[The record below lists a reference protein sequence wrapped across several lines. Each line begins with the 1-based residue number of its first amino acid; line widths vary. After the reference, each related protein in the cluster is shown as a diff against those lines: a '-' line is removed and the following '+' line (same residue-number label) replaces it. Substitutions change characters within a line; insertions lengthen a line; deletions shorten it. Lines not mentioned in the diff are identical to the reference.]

1 MALPAPI
8 GDWNDEQ
15 KALRKGL
22 QKYYEALNAGV
33 LEDDAAERFNR
44 DKWQLIRESGVIRIP
59 FAEQWGG
66 LGHDALTLVYV
77 LEELGYGCRDAGL
90 LFALATQVVSAAIPL
105 QKFGSEELKER
116 YLARLIDGEIIS
128 AHAISEPSA
137 GSDAMA
143 MSTTATPDGDG
154 YLLNGGKTF
163 ITNGPIAD
171 VITVYAKLETGDGA
185 SGITAFLVPTDTP
198 GFHVGPPIAKLGLNT
213 CPFCELE
220 FTDCRVP
227 ASNIVGKPG
236 AGFFILEHVM
246 NWEILCIFIMMA
258 GEMQERMER
267 CIAHVKKRTAF
278 GVPIASNQY
287 VAGKIVDQKIGIETV
302 AQTPLRHRSAVR
314 QGTQRHHRDLDGE
327 AGHERGQSGLRA
339 VRRATVRR
347 PRLHARVRHG
357 EGAARRGRRPDLLG
371 HERDAARAYRFDAR
385 PVGWG
390 RDMGLMTGT
399 GPLSRTPAGVFNF
412 DPPAGGSVYLEP
424 TAKRIRVMVDDV
436 TIADSVRASIMS
448 ETNLQPVYYF
458 PPDDVRAD
466 VLVPS
471 ERRTHCA
478 RKGDARYYSIELGD
492 RLIENAAWT
501 YPEPIAGSPG
511 SAA

>member
-1 MALPAPI
+1 MALPAPA

-15 KALRKGL
+15 KALRQGL
-22 QKYYEALNAGV
+22 QKYYDALNEGV

-44 DKWQLIRESGVIRIP
+44 GKWQLIRQSGVIRIP
-59 FAEQWGG
+59 FAQQWGG

-90 LFALATQVVSAAIPL
+90 LFALATQVVSAAVPL
-105 QKFGSEELKER
+105 QKFGSEELKQR

-163 ITNGPIAD
+163 ITNGPIAG

-198 GFHVGPPIAKLGLNT
+198 GFHVGSPIAKLGLNT

-227 ASNIVGKPG
+227 ASNIVGRPG

-278 GVPIASNQY
+278 GAPLASNQY
-287 VAGKIVDQKIGIETV
+287 VAGKIVDQKIGIETSRKH
-302 AQTPLRHRSAVR
+302 LY
-314 QGTQRHHRDLDGE
+314 D
-327 AGHERGQSGLRA
+327 
-339 VRRATVRR
+339 
-347 PRLHARVRHG
+347 
-357 EGAARRGRRPDLLG
+357 AARRFASGRTVTSEISMAKLVTSEANLASALSAVQLFGGRGYMREYGMEKGL
-371 HERDAARAYRFDAR
+371 RDA
-385 PVGWG
+385 VGAPIYSG
-390 RDMGLMTGT
+390 TNEMQRVRIASMLGL
-399 GPLSRTPAGVFNF
+399 
-412 DPPAGGSVYLEP
+412 
-424 TAKRIRVMVDDV
+424 
-436 TIADSVRASIMS
+436 
-448 ETNLQPVYYF
+448 
-458 PPDDVRAD
+458 
-466 VLVPS
+466 
-471 ERRTHCA
+471 
-478 RKGDARYYSIELGD
+478 
-492 RLIENAAWT
+492 
-501 YPEPIAGSPG
+501 
-511 SAA
+511 

>member
-1 MALPAPI
+1 MALPAPV

-22 QKYYEALNAGV
+22 QKCYEALNAGV

-287 VAGKIVDQKIGIETV
+287 VAGKIVDQKIGIETSRKHLYDTARRFAKGRSV
-302 AQTPLRHRSAVR
+302 TTEISMAKLVTSEANLASALSAV
-314 QGTQRHHRDLDGE
+314 QLFGG
-327 AGHERGQSGLRA
+327 RGYMRECGMEKGLRDA
-339 VRRATVRR
+339 VGAPIYSGTNEMQ
-347 PRLHARVRHG
+347 RVRI
-357 EGAARRGRRPDLLG
+357 ASMLG
-371 HERDAARAYRFDAR
+371 
-385 PVGWG
+385 
-390 RDMGLMTGT
+390 L
-399 GPLSRTPAGVFNF
+399 
-412 DPPAGGSVYLEP
+412 
-424 TAKRIRVMVDDV
+424 
-436 TIADSVRASIMS
+436 
-448 ETNLQPVYYF
+448 
-458 PPDDVRAD
+458 
-466 VLVPS
+466 
-471 ERRTHCA
+471 
-478 RKGDARYYSIELGD
+478 
-492 RLIENAAWT
+492 
-501 YPEPIAGSPG
+501 
-511 SAA
+511 

>member
-1 MALPAPI
+1 MALPAPL

-22 QKYYEALNAGV
+22 RTHFEALNAGV

-44 DKWQLIRESGVIRIP
+44 DKWEVIRQSGVIRIP

-90 LFALATQVVSAAIPL
+90 LFALATQIVSAAIPL
-105 QKFGSEELKER
+105 QKFGSDELKER
-116 YLARLIDGEIIS
+116 YLSRLVDGEIIS

-143 MSTTATPDGDG
+143 MDTTATPDGDG

-171 VITVYAKLETGDGA
+171 VVNVYAKIQTDDGTTGV
-185 SGITAFLVPTDTP
+185 TAFLVPTDTD
-198 GFHVGPPIAKLGLNT
+198 GFHVGPPIAKLGLAT

-227 ASNIVGKPG
+227 ATDIIGKPG

-246 NWEILCIFIMMA
+246 NWEILCIFMMMA

-278 GVPIASNQY
+278 GEPIATNQY
-287 VAGKIVDQKIGIETV
+287 VAGKIVDQKIGFETSRKH
-302 AQTPLRHRSAVR
+302 LY
-314 QGTQRHHRDLDGE
+314 
-327 AGHERGQSGLRA
+327 
-339 VRRATVRR
+339 
-347 PRLHARVRHG
+347 
-357 EGAARRGRRPDLLG
+357 
-371 HERDAARAYRFDAR
+371 DAARKFARGRSVTTEISMAKLVTSEANLASALSAVQLFGGRGYMREYGMEKALRDA
-385 PVGWG
+385 VGG
-390 RDMGLMTGT
+390 PIYSGTNEMQRVRIASMLGL
-399 GPLSRTPAGVFNF
+399 
-412 DPPAGGSVYLEP
+412 
-424 TAKRIRVMVDDV
+424 
-436 TIADSVRASIMS
+436 
-448 ETNLQPVYYF
+448 
-458 PPDDVRAD
+458 
-466 VLVPS
+466 
-471 ERRTHCA
+471 
-478 RKGDARYYSIELGD
+478 
-492 RLIENAAWT
+492 
-501 YPEPIAGSPG
+501 
-511 SAA
+511 

>member
-1 MALPAPI
+1 MALPAPL

-22 QKYYEALNAGV
+22 QKYYEALNVGV

-44 DKWQLIRESGVIRIP
+44 DKWELIRESGVIRIP
-59 FAEQWGG
+59 FAEQWSG

-77 LEELGYGCRDAGL
+77 LEELGYGCRDGGL
-90 LFALATQVVSAAIPL
+90 LFALATQIVSAAIPL

-116 YLARLIDGEIIS
+116 YLARLIHGEIIS
-128 AHAISEPSA
+128 AHAISEASA

-185 SGITAFLVPTDTP
+185 SGITAFLVPADTP

-287 VAGKIVDQKIGIETV
+287 VAGKIVDQKIGIETSRKHLYDTARRFAKGRSV
-302 AQTPLRHRSAVR
+302 TTEISMAKLVTSEANLASALSAV
-314 QGTQRHHRDLDGE
+314 QLFGG
-327 AGHERGQSGLRA
+327 RGYMREYGMEKGLRDA
-339 VRRATVRR
+339 VGAPIYSGTSEMQ
-347 PRLHARVRHG
+347 RVRI
-357 EGAARRGRRPDLLG
+357 AAMLG
-371 HERDAARAYRFDAR
+371 
-385 PVGWG
+385 
-390 RDMGLMTGT
+390 L
-399 GPLSRTPAGVFNF
+399 
-412 DPPAGGSVYLEP
+412 
-424 TAKRIRVMVDDV
+424 
-436 TIADSVRASIMS
+436 
-448 ETNLQPVYYF
+448 
-458 PPDDVRAD
+458 
-466 VLVPS
+466 
-471 ERRTHCA
+471 
-478 RKGDARYYSIELGD
+478 
-492 RLIENAAWT
+492 
-501 YPEPIAGSPG
+501 
-511 SAA
+511 

>member
-1 MALPAPI
+1 MALPAPL

-15 KALRKGL
+15 KALRTGL
-22 QKYYEALNAGV
+22 QKYYEALNVGV

-77 LEELGYGCRDAGL
+77 LEELGYGCRDGGL
-90 LFALATQVVSAAIPL
+90 LFALATQIVSAAIPL

-116 YLARLIDGEIIS
+116 YLARLINGEIIS
-128 AHAISEPSA
+128 AHAISEASA

-171 VITVYAKLETGDGA
+171 VITVYAKLDTGDGA
-185 SGITAFLVPTDTP
+185 SGITAFLVPADTP

-227 ASNIVGKPG
+227 ASNIVGKAG

-246 NWEILCIFIMMA
+246 TWEILCIFIMMA

-267 CIAHVKKRTAF
+267 CIAHAKKRTAF

-287 VAGKIVDQKIGIETV
+287 VAGKIVDQKIGIETSRKHLYDTARRFAKGRSV
-302 AQTPLRHRSAVR
+302 TTEISMAKLVTSEANLASALSAV
-314 QGTQRHHRDLDGE
+314 QLFGG
-327 AGHERGQSGLRA
+327 RGYMREYGMEKGLRDA
-339 VRRATVRR
+339 VGAPIYSGTSEMQ
-347 PRLHARVRHG
+347 RVRI
-357 EGAARRGRRPDLLG
+357 AAMLG
-371 HERDAARAYRFDAR
+371 
-385 PVGWG
+385 
-390 RDMGLMTGT
+390 L
-399 GPLSRTPAGVFNF
+399 
-412 DPPAGGSVYLEP
+412 
-424 TAKRIRVMVDDV
+424 
-436 TIADSVRASIMS
+436 
-448 ETNLQPVYYF
+448 
-458 PPDDVRAD
+458 
-466 VLVPS
+466 
-471 ERRTHCA
+471 
-478 RKGDARYYSIELGD
+478 
-492 RLIENAAWT
+492 
-501 YPEPIAGSPG
+501 
-511 SAA
+511 

>member
-1 MALPAPI
+1 MALPAPL

-22 QKYYEALNAGV
+22 QKYFEALNAGV

-77 LEELGYGCRDAGL
+77 LEQLGYGCRDAGL

-116 YLARLIDGEIIS
+116 YLPRLIDGEIIS

-171 VITVYAKLETGDGA
+171 VVTVYAKLETGDGA
-185 SGITAFLVPTDTP
+185 SGITAFLVPTDTA

-227 ASNIVGKPG
+227 ATNVVGKPG

-246 NWEILCIFIMMA
+246 NWEILCIFVMMA

-287 VAGKIVDQKIGIETV
+287 VAGKIVDQKIGIETSRKHLYDTARRFAKGRSV
-302 AQTPLRHRSAVR
+302 TTEISMAKLVTSEANLASALSAV
-314 QGTQRHHRDLDGE
+314 QLFGG
-327 AGHERGQSGLRA
+327 RGYMREYGMEKGLRDA
-339 VRRATVRR
+339 VGGPIYSGTNEMQ
-347 PRLHARVRHG
+347 RVRI
-357 EGAARRGRRPDLLG
+357 ASMLG
-371 HERDAARAYRFDAR
+371 
-385 PVGWG
+385 
-390 RDMGLMTGT
+390 L
-399 GPLSRTPAGVFNF
+399 
-412 DPPAGGSVYLEP
+412 
-424 TAKRIRVMVDDV
+424 
-436 TIADSVRASIMS
+436 
-448 ETNLQPVYYF
+448 
-458 PPDDVRAD
+458 
-466 VLVPS
+466 
-471 ERRTHCA
+471 
-478 RKGDARYYSIELGD
+478 
-492 RLIENAAWT
+492 
-501 YPEPIAGSPG
+501 
-511 SAA
+511 

>member
-1 MALPAPI
+1 MTLPAPV

-22 QKYYEALNAGV
+22 QKYHEALSAGV

-59 FAEQWGG
+59 FAQQWGG

-90 LFALATQVVSAAIPL
+90 LFALATQIVSAAIPL
-105 QKFGSEELKER
+105 QKFGSEELKGR
-116 YLARLIDGEIIS
+116 YLARLVDGEIIS

-171 VITVYAKLETGDGA
+171 VITVYARLEAGEGA

-220 FTDCRVP
+220 FSDCRVP
-227 ASNIVGKPG
+227 AGNIVGKLG

-246 NWEILCIFIMMA
+246 NWEILCIFTMMV
-258 GEMQERMER
+258 GEMQQRMEQ

-278 GVPIASNQY
+278 GAPIASNQY
-287 VAGKIVDQKIGIETV
+287 VAGRIVDQKIGIETSRKH
-302 AQTPLRHRSAVR
+302 LY
-314 QGTQRHHRDLDGE
+314 D
-327 AGHERGQSGLRA
+327 
-339 VRRATVRR
+339 
-347 PRLHARVRHG
+347 
-357 EGAARRGRRPDLLG
+357 AARRFAKGRTVTSEISMAKLVTSEANLASALSAVQLFGGRGYMREYGMEKGLRDAVGAPIYSGTNEMQRVRIASLLG
-371 HERDAARAYRFDAR
+371 
-385 PVGWG
+385 
-390 RDMGLMTGT
+390 L
-399 GPLSRTPAGVFNF
+399 
-412 DPPAGGSVYLEP
+412 
-424 TAKRIRVMVDDV
+424 
-436 TIADSVRASIMS
+436 
-448 ETNLQPVYYF
+448 
-458 PPDDVRAD
+458 
-466 VLVPS
+466 
-471 ERRTHCA
+471 
-478 RKGDARYYSIELGD
+478 
-492 RLIENAAWT
+492 
-501 YPEPIAGSPG
+501 
-511 SAA
+511 

>member
-1 MALPAPI
+1 MALPAPV

-22 QKYYEALNAGV
+22 QKYYAALNAGV

-105 QKFGSEELKER
+105 QKFGSEELKGR

-154 YLLNGGKTF
+154 YVLNGGKTF

-287 VAGKIVDQKIGIETV
+287 VAGKIVDQKIGIETSRKHLYDTARRFAKGRSV
-302 AQTPLRHRSAVR
+302 TTEVSMAKLVTSEANLASALSAV
-314 QGTQRHHRDLDGE
+314 QLFGG
-327 AGHERGQSGLRA
+327 RGYMREYGMEKGLRDA
-339 VRRATVRR
+339 VGAPIYSGTNEMQ
-347 PRLHARVRHG
+347 RVRL
-357 EGAARRGRRPDLLG
+357 ASMLG
-371 HERDAARAYRFDAR
+371 
-385 PVGWG
+385 
-390 RDMGLMTGT
+390 L
-399 GPLSRTPAGVFNF
+399 
-412 DPPAGGSVYLEP
+412 
-424 TAKRIRVMVDDV
+424 
-436 TIADSVRASIMS
+436 
-448 ETNLQPVYYF
+448 
-458 PPDDVRAD
+458 
-466 VLVPS
+466 
-471 ERRTHCA
+471 
-478 RKGDARYYSIELGD
+478 
-492 RLIENAAWT
+492 
-501 YPEPIAGSPG
+501 
-511 SAA
+511 

>member
-1 MALPAPI
+1 MALPAPV

-22 QKYYEALNAGV
+22 QKYYEALSAGV

-105 QKFGSEELKER
+105 QKFGSEELKGR

-287 VAGKIVDQKIGIETV
+287 VAGKIVDQKIGIETSRKHLYDTARRFAKGRSV
-302 AQTPLRHRSAVR
+302 TTEVSMAKLVTSEANLASALSAVQLFGGR
-314 QGTQRHHRDLDGE
+314 GYMRDYGME
-327 AGHERGQSGLRA
+327 KGLRDA
-339 VRRATVRR
+339 VGAPIYSGTNEMQ
-347 PRLHARVRHG
+347 RVRI
-357 EGAARRGRRPDLLG
+357 ASMLG
-371 HERDAARAYRFDAR
+371 
-385 PVGWG
+385 
-390 RDMGLMTGT
+390 L
-399 GPLSRTPAGVFNF
+399 
-412 DPPAGGSVYLEP
+412 
-424 TAKRIRVMVDDV
+424 
-436 TIADSVRASIMS
+436 
-448 ETNLQPVYYF
+448 
-458 PPDDVRAD
+458 
-466 VLVPS
+466 
-471 ERRTHCA
+471 
-478 RKGDARYYSIELGD
+478 
-492 RLIENAAWT
+492 
-501 YPEPIAGSPG
+501 
-511 SAA
+511 

>member
-1 MALPAPI
+1 MALPAPV
-8 GDWNDEQ
+8 GDWTDEQ
-15 KALRKGL
+15 KALRKEL

-171 VITVYAKLETGDGA
+171 VITVYAKLDTGDGA

-198 GFHVGPPIAKLGLNT
+198 GLHVGPPIAKLGLNT

-236 AGFFILEHVM
+236 ASFFVLEHVM

-287 VAGKIVDQKIGIETV
+287 VAGKIVDQKIGIETSRKHLYDTARRFAKGRTV
-302 AQTPLRHRSAVR
+302 TTEISMAKLVTSEANLASALSAV
-314 QGTQRHHRDLDGE
+314 QLFGG
-327 AGHERGQSGLRA
+327 RGYMREYGMEKGLRDA
-339 VRRATVRR
+339 VGAPIYSGTNEMQ
-347 PRLHARVRHG
+347 RVRI
-357 EGAARRGRRPDLLG
+357 ASMLG
-371 HERDAARAYRFDAR
+371 
-385 PVGWG
+385 
-390 RDMGLMTGT
+390 L
-399 GPLSRTPAGVFNF
+399 
-412 DPPAGGSVYLEP
+412 
-424 TAKRIRVMVDDV
+424 
-436 TIADSVRASIMS
+436 
-448 ETNLQPVYYF
+448 
-458 PPDDVRAD
+458 
-466 VLVPS
+466 
-471 ERRTHCA
+471 
-478 RKGDARYYSIELGD
+478 
-492 RLIENAAWT
+492 
-501 YPEPIAGSPG
+501 
-511 SAA
+511 

>member
-1 MALPAPI
+1 MALPAPV

-44 DKWQLIRESGVIRIP
+44 DKWQLIRESGAIRIP

-105 QKFGSEELKER
+105 QKFGSEELKGR

-171 VITVYAKLETGDGA
+171 VITVYAKVETGDGA

-287 VAGKIVDQKIGIETV
+287 VAGKIVDQKIGIETSRKHLYDTARRFAKGRSV
-302 AQTPLRHRSAVR
+302 TTEISMAKLVTSEANLASALSAV
-314 QGTQRHHRDLDGE
+314 QLFGG
-327 AGHERGQSGLRA
+327 RGYMREYGMEKGLRDA
-339 VRRATVRR
+339 VGAPIYSGTNEMQ
-347 PRLHARVRHG
+347 RVRI
-357 EGAARRGRRPDLLG
+357 ASMLG
-371 HERDAARAYRFDAR
+371 
-385 PVGWG
+385 
-390 RDMGLMTGT
+390 L
-399 GPLSRTPAGVFNF
+399 
-412 DPPAGGSVYLEP
+412 
-424 TAKRIRVMVDDV
+424 
-436 TIADSVRASIMS
+436 
-448 ETNLQPVYYF
+448 
-458 PPDDVRAD
+458 
-466 VLVPS
+466 
-471 ERRTHCA
+471 
-478 RKGDARYYSIELGD
+478 
-492 RLIENAAWT
+492 
-501 YPEPIAGSPG
+501 
-511 SAA
+511 

>member
-1 MALPAPI
+1 MALPAPL
-8 GDWNDEQ
+8 GDWTDEQ

-44 DKWQLIRESGVIRIP
+44 DRWQLIRESGVIRIP
-59 FAEQWGG
+59 FAQQWGG
-66 LGHDALTLVYV
+66 LGHDALTLAYV

-143 MSTTATPDGDG
+143 MSTTATADGDR

-171 VITVYAKLETGDGA
+171 VITVYARLETGDGA

-246 NWEILCIFIMMA
+246 NWEILCIFIMMV

-267 CIAHVKKRTAF
+267 CIAHTRKRTAF
-278 GVPIASNQY
+278 GAPIASNQY
-287 VAGKIVDQKIGIETV
+287 VAGKIVDQKIGIETSRKH
-302 AQTPLRHRSAVR
+302 LY
-314 QGTQRHHRDLDGE
+314 D
-327 AGHERGQSGLRA
+327 
-339 VRRATVRR
+339 
-347 PRLHARVRHG
+347 
-357 EGAARRGRRPDLLG
+357 AARRFARGRTVTVEISMAKLVTSEANLASALSAVQLFGGRGYMREYGIEKGL
-371 HERDAARAYRFDAR
+371 RDA
-385 PVGWG
+385 VGAPIYSG
-390 RDMGLMTGT
+390 TNEMQRVRIASMLGL
-399 GPLSRTPAGVFNF
+399 
-412 DPPAGGSVYLEP
+412 
-424 TAKRIRVMVDDV
+424 
-436 TIADSVRASIMS
+436 
-448 ETNLQPVYYF
+448 
-458 PPDDVRAD
+458 
-466 VLVPS
+466 
-471 ERRTHCA
+471 
-478 RKGDARYYSIELGD
+478 
-492 RLIENAAWT
+492 
-501 YPEPIAGSPG
+501 
-511 SAA
+511 

>member
-1 MALPAPI
+1 MALPAPL

-22 QKYYEALNAGV
+22 KKYYEALNAGV

-44 DKWQLIRESGVIRIP
+44 DKWQLIRESGVIRIS

-105 QKFGSEELKER
+105 QKFGSEELKGR

-154 YLLNGGKTF
+154 YLLSGGKTF

-246 NWEILCIFIMMA
+246 NWEILCIFMMMV
-258 GEMQERMER
+258 GEMQDRMER

-287 VAGKIVDQKIGIETV
+287 VAGKIVDQKIGIETSRKHLYDTARRFAKGRSV
-302 AQTPLRHRSAVR
+302 TTEVSMAKLVTSEANLASALSAV
-314 QGTQRHHRDLDGE
+314 QLFGG
-327 AGHERGQSGLRA
+327 RGYMREYGMEKGLRDA
-339 VRRATVRR
+339 VGAPIYSGTNEMQ
-347 PRLHARVRHG
+347 RVRI
-357 EGAARRGRRPDLLG
+357 ASMLG
-371 HERDAARAYRFDAR
+371 
-385 PVGWG
+385 
-390 RDMGLMTGT
+390 L
-399 GPLSRTPAGVFNF
+399 
-412 DPPAGGSVYLEP
+412 
-424 TAKRIRVMVDDV
+424 
-436 TIADSVRASIMS
+436 
-448 ETNLQPVYYF
+448 
-458 PPDDVRAD
+458 
-466 VLVPS
+466 
-471 ERRTHCA
+471 
-478 RKGDARYYSIELGD
+478 
-492 RLIENAAWT
+492 
-501 YPEPIAGSPG
+501 
-511 SAA
+511 

>member
-1 MALPAPI
+1 MALPAPV

-22 QKYYEALNAGV
+22 QKYYEPLNAGV

-90 LFALATQVVSAAIPL
+90 LFALATQVVSAATPL

-116 YLARLIDGEIIS
+116 YLARLIDGEIVS

-143 MSTTATPDGDG
+143 LSTTATPDGDG

-171 VITVYAKLETGDGA
+171 VITVYAKLETGDAA

-278 GVPIASNQY
+278 GAPIASNQY
-287 VAGKIVDQKIGIETV
+287 VAGKIVDQKIGIETSRKHLYDTARRFAKGRSV
-302 AQTPLRHRSAVR
+302 TTEISMAKLVTSEANLASALSAVQLFGGR
-314 QGTQRHHRDLDGE
+314 GYMREYGMEKSLRDAIGAPIYSGTNEMQ
-327 AGHERGQSGLRA
+327 
-339 VRRATVRR
+339 
-347 PRLHARVRHG
+347 RVRI
-357 EGAARRGRRPDLLG
+357 ASMLG
-371 HERDAARAYRFDAR
+371 
-385 PVGWG
+385 
-390 RDMGLMTGT
+390 L
-399 GPLSRTPAGVFNF
+399 
-412 DPPAGGSVYLEP
+412 
-424 TAKRIRVMVDDV
+424 
-436 TIADSVRASIMS
+436 
-448 ETNLQPVYYF
+448 
-458 PPDDVRAD
+458 
-466 VLVPS
+466 
-471 ERRTHCA
+471 
-478 RKGDARYYSIELGD
+478 
-492 RLIENAAWT
+492 
-501 YPEPIAGSPG
+501 
-511 SAA
+511 

>member
-1 MALPAPI
+1 MALPAPV

-154 YLLNGGKTF
+154 YVLNGGKTF

-287 VAGKIVDQKIGIETV
+287 VAGKIVDQKIGIETSRKHLYDTARRFAKGRSV
-302 AQTPLRHRSAVR
+302 TTEVSMAKLVTSEANLASALSAVQLFGGR
-314 QGTQRHHRDLDGE
+314 GYMRDYGME
-327 AGHERGQSGLRA
+327 KGLRDA
-339 VRRATVRR
+339 VGAPIYSGTNEMQ
-347 PRLHARVRHG
+347 RVRI
-357 EGAARRGRRPDLLG
+357 ASMLG
-371 HERDAARAYRFDAR
+371 
-385 PVGWG
+385 
-390 RDMGLMTGT
+390 L
-399 GPLSRTPAGVFNF
+399 
-412 DPPAGGSVYLEP
+412 
-424 TAKRIRVMVDDV
+424 
-436 TIADSVRASIMS
+436 
-448 ETNLQPVYYF
+448 
-458 PPDDVRAD
+458 
-466 VLVPS
+466 
-471 ERRTHCA
+471 
-478 RKGDARYYSIELGD
+478 
-492 RLIENAAWT
+492 
-501 YPEPIAGSPG
+501 
-511 SAA
+511 

>member
-1 MALPAPI
+1 MALPAPV

-44 DKWQLIRESGVIRIP
+44 DKWELIRESGVIRIP
-59 FAEQWGG
+59 FAQQWGG

-90 LFALATQVVSAAIPL
+90 LFALATQVVSAATPL
-105 QKFGSEELKER
+105 QKFGSDELKEQ
-116 YLARLIDGEIIS
+116 YLKPLIDGEIIS

-143 MSTTATPDGDG
+143 MSTTATPDGDE

-171 VITVYAKLETGDGA
+171 VITVYARLDTGDA
-185 SGITAFLVPTDTP
+185 APGITAFLVPTDTP
-198 GFHVGPPIAKLGLNT
+198 GFHVGAPIAKLGLNT

-246 NWEILCIFIMMA
+246 NWEILCIFIMMV

-278 GVPIASNQY
+278 GSPIAGNQY
-287 VAGKIVDQKIGIETV
+287 VAGKIVDQKIGIETSRKHLYDTARRFAKGRSV
-302 AQTPLRHRSAVR
+302 TTEISMAKLITSEANLASALSAV
-314 QGTQRHHRDLDGE
+314 QLFGG
-327 AGHERGQSGLRA
+327 RGYMREYGMEKGLRDA
-339 VRRATVRR
+339 VGAPIYSGTNEMQ
-347 PRLHARVRHG
+347 RVRI
-357 EGAARRGRRPDLLG
+357 ASMLG
-371 HERDAARAYRFDAR
+371 
-385 PVGWG
+385 
-390 RDMGLMTGT
+390 L
-399 GPLSRTPAGVFNF
+399 
-412 DPPAGGSVYLEP
+412 
-424 TAKRIRVMVDDV
+424 
-436 TIADSVRASIMS
+436 
-448 ETNLQPVYYF
+448 
-458 PPDDVRAD
+458 
-466 VLVPS
+466 
-471 ERRTHCA
+471 
-478 RKGDARYYSIELGD
+478 
-492 RLIENAAWT
+492 
-501 YPEPIAGSPG
+501 
-511 SAA
+511 

>member
-1 MALPAPI
+1 MALPAPL

-90 LFALATQVVSAAIPL
+90 LFTLATQVVSAAIPL

-227 ASNIVGKPG
+227 ATNIVGKPG

-267 CIAHVKKRTAF
+267 CIAQVKKRTAF

-287 VAGKIVDQKIGIETV
+287 VAGKIVDQKIGIETSRKHLYDTARRFAKGRSV
-302 AQTPLRHRSAVR
+302 TTEISMAKLVTSEANLASALSAV
-314 QGTQRHHRDLDGE
+314 QLFGG
-327 AGHERGQSGLRA
+327 RGYMREYGMEKGLRDA
-339 VRRATVRR
+339 VGAPIYSGTNEMQ
-347 PRLHARVRHG
+347 RVRI
-357 EGAARRGRRPDLLG
+357 ASMLG
-371 HERDAARAYRFDAR
+371 
-385 PVGWG
+385 
-390 RDMGLMTGT
+390 L
-399 GPLSRTPAGVFNF
+399 
-412 DPPAGGSVYLEP
+412 
-424 TAKRIRVMVDDV
+424 
-436 TIADSVRASIMS
+436 
-448 ETNLQPVYYF
+448 
-458 PPDDVRAD
+458 
-466 VLVPS
+466 
-471 ERRTHCA
+471 
-478 RKGDARYYSIELGD
+478 
-492 RLIENAAWT
+492 
-501 YPEPIAGSPG
+501 
-511 SAA
+511 

>member
-1 MALPAPI
+1 MALPAPV

-22 QKYYEALNAGV
+22 QKYYEPLNAGV

-90 LFALATQVVSAAIPL
+90 LFALATQVVSAATPL

-116 YLARLIDGEIIS
+116 YLARLIDGEIVS

-143 MSTTATPDGDG
+143 LSTTATPDGDG

-171 VITVYAKLETGDGA
+171 VITVYAKLETGDAA

-278 GVPIASNQY
+278 GAPIASNQY
-287 VAGKIVDQKIGIETV
+287 VAGKIVDQKIGIETSRKHLYDTARRFAKGRSV
-302 AQTPLRHRSAVR
+302 TTEISMAKLVTSEANLASALSAV
-314 QGTQRHHRDLDGE
+314 QLFGG
-327 AGHERGQSGLRA
+327 RGYMREYGMEKGLRDA
-339 VRRATVRR
+339 VGGPIYSGTNEMQ
-347 PRLHARVRHG
+347 RVRI
-357 EGAARRGRRPDLLG
+357 ASMLG
-371 HERDAARAYRFDAR
+371 
-385 PVGWG
+385 
-390 RDMGLMTGT
+390 L
-399 GPLSRTPAGVFNF
+399 
-412 DPPAGGSVYLEP
+412 
-424 TAKRIRVMVDDV
+424 
-436 TIADSVRASIMS
+436 
-448 ETNLQPVYYF
+448 
-458 PPDDVRAD
+458 
-466 VLVPS
+466 
-471 ERRTHCA
+471 
-478 RKGDARYYSIELGD
+478 
-492 RLIENAAWT
+492 
-501 YPEPIAGSPG
+501 
-511 SAA
+511 

>member
-1 MALPAPI
+1 MALPAPL

-22 QKYYEALNAGV
+22 QKYYEALNVGV

-59 FAEQWGG
+59 FAEQWSG

-171 VITVYAKLETGDGA
+171 VITVYAKIETGDGA
-185 SGITAFLVPTDTP
+185 SGITAFLVPADTP

-246 NWEILCIFIMMA
+246 NWEILCIFMMMA

-287 VAGKIVDQKIGIETV
+287 VAGKIVDQKIGIETSRKHLYDTARRFAKGRSV
-302 AQTPLRHRSAVR
+302 TTEISMAKLVTSEANLASALSAV
-314 QGTQRHHRDLDGE
+314 QLFGG
-327 AGHERGQSGLRA
+327 RGYMREYGMEKGLRDA
-339 VRRATVRR
+339 VGAPIYSGTNEMQ
-347 PRLHARVRHG
+347 RVRI
-357 EGAARRGRRPDLLG
+357 ASMLG
-371 HERDAARAYRFDAR
+371 
-385 PVGWG
+385 
-390 RDMGLMTGT
+390 L
-399 GPLSRTPAGVFNF
+399 
-412 DPPAGGSVYLEP
+412 
-424 TAKRIRVMVDDV
+424 
-436 TIADSVRASIMS
+436 
-448 ETNLQPVYYF
+448 
-458 PPDDVRAD
+458 
-466 VLVPS
+466 
-471 ERRTHCA
+471 
-478 RKGDARYYSIELGD
+478 
-492 RLIENAAWT
+492 
-501 YPEPIAGSPG
+501 
-511 SAA
+511 

>member
-1 MALPAPI
+1 MALPAPL

-15 KALRKGL
+15 KALRTGL
-22 QKYYEALNAGV
+22 QKYYEALNVGV

-77 LEELGYGCRDAGL
+77 LEELGYGCRDGGL
-90 LFALATQVVSAAIPL
+90 LFALATQIVSAAIPL

-116 YLARLIDGEIIS
+116 YLARLINGEIIS
-128 AHAISEPSA
+128 AHAISEASA

-185 SGITAFLVPTDTP
+185 SGITAFLVPADTP

-236 AGFFILEHVM
+236 ASFFVLEHVM

-267 CIAHVKKRTAF
+267 CIAHAKKRTAF

-287 VAGKIVDQKIGIETV
+287 VAGKIVDQKIGIETSRKHLYDTARRFAKGRSV
-302 AQTPLRHRSAVR
+302 TTEISMAKLVTSEANLASALSAV
-314 QGTQRHHRDLDGE
+314 QLFGG
-327 AGHERGQSGLRA
+327 RGYMREYGMEKGLRDA
-339 VRRATVRR
+339 VGAPIYSGTSEMQ
-347 PRLHARVRHG
+347 RVRI
-357 EGAARRGRRPDLLG
+357 AAMLG
-371 HERDAARAYRFDAR
+371 
-385 PVGWG
+385 
-390 RDMGLMTGT
+390 L
-399 GPLSRTPAGVFNF
+399 
-412 DPPAGGSVYLEP
+412 
-424 TAKRIRVMVDDV
+424 
-436 TIADSVRASIMS
+436 
-448 ETNLQPVYYF
+448 
-458 PPDDVRAD
+458 
-466 VLVPS
+466 
-471 ERRTHCA
+471 
-478 RKGDARYYSIELGD
+478 
-492 RLIENAAWT
+492 
-501 YPEPIAGSPG
+501 
-511 SAA
+511 

>member
-1 MALPAPI
+1 MALPAPV

-22 QKYYEALNAGV
+22 QKYYEALNVGV

-59 FAEQWGG
+59 FAEQWSG

-171 VITVYAKLETGDGA
+171 VITVYAKIETGDGA
-185 SGITAFLVPTDTP
+185 SGITAFLVPADTP

-246 NWEILCIFIMMA
+246 NWEILCIFMMMA

-287 VAGKIVDQKIGIETV
+287 VAGKIVDQKIGIETSRKHLYDTARRFAKGRSV
-302 AQTPLRHRSAVR
+302 TTEISMAKLVTSEANLASALSAV
-314 QGTQRHHRDLDGE
+314 QLFGG
-327 AGHERGQSGLRA
+327 RGYMREYGMEKGLRDA
-339 VRRATVRR
+339 VGAPIYSGTNEMQ
-347 PRLHARVRHG
+347 RVRI
-357 EGAARRGRRPDLLG
+357 ASMLG
-371 HERDAARAYRFDAR
+371 
-385 PVGWG
+385 
-390 RDMGLMTGT
+390 L
-399 GPLSRTPAGVFNF
+399 
-412 DPPAGGSVYLEP
+412 
-424 TAKRIRVMVDDV
+424 
-436 TIADSVRASIMS
+436 
-448 ETNLQPVYYF
+448 
-458 PPDDVRAD
+458 
-466 VLVPS
+466 
-471 ERRTHCA
+471 
-478 RKGDARYYSIELGD
+478 
-492 RLIENAAWT
+492 
-501 YPEPIAGSPG
+501 
-511 SAA
+511 

>member
-1 MALPAPI
+1 MALPAPV

-15 KALRKGL
+15 KALRKRL
-22 QKYYEALNAGV
+22 QQYYEALNAGV

-59 FAEQWGG
+59 FADQWGG
-66 LGHDALTLVYV
+66 LGHDALTLVYA

-105 QKFGSEELKER
+105 QKFGSDELKGR

-171 VITVYAKLETGDGA
+171 VITVYARLETGEQA
-185 SGITAFLVPTDTP
+185 SGVTAFLVPTDTP

-246 NWEILCIFIMMA
+246 NWEILCIFIMMV

-278 GVPIASNQY
+278 GAPIASNQY
-287 VAGKIVDQKIGIETV
+287 VAGKIVDQKIGIETSRKH
-302 AQTPLRHRSAVR
+302 LY
-314 QGTQRHHRDLDGE
+314 D
-327 AGHERGQSGLRA
+327 
-339 VRRATVRR
+339 
-347 PRLHARVRHG
+347 
-357 EGAARRGRRPDLLG
+357 AARRFASGRSVTVEISMAKLVTSEANLASALSAVQLFGGRGYMREYGMEKGL
-371 HERDAARAYRFDAR
+371 RDA
-385 PVGWG
+385 VGG
-390 RDMGLMTGT
+390 PIYSGTNEMQRVRIAAMLGL
-399 GPLSRTPAGVFNF
+399 
-412 DPPAGGSVYLEP
+412 
-424 TAKRIRVMVDDV
+424 
-436 TIADSVRASIMS
+436 
-448 ETNLQPVYYF
+448 
-458 PPDDVRAD
+458 
-466 VLVPS
+466 
-471 ERRTHCA
+471 
-478 RKGDARYYSIELGD
+478 
-492 RLIENAAWT
+492 
-501 YPEPIAGSPG
+501 
-511 SAA
+511 